1 MKPTVEITGYRGKPY
16 GHSVTVLFILL
27 TAAISAPA
35 MAQARFVPEPGRV
48 VVPVSI
54 QAAGGGGSSLREAE
68 RAWRADPQRQDSALR
83 YAREVF
89 VLGLREGDLRWYGA
103 ARAAL
108 QPWWTARE
116 LPAEGHFMR
125 ALVRQGFHDFDG
137 GIADLTATIALEPQ
151 RAEAWSWRFSLYLL
165 TSRMDEA
172 RADCTAIGQRFGA
185 VEGQACQATLQ
196 YRTGQAAAAVP
207 VFGRL
212 VQQPDLQGPLA
223 QDWLRYHQGMA
234 LVAAG
239 RPADATQVWQQ
250 HLQRHPGSHLV
261 RLSLAET
268 LNAQGQHAQALQT
281 SLATVQP
288 TDGLLVQALLAAS
301 ALRDPRLADLQAQ
314 VAQRMDAQTRRN
326 EALIERPQMMFYV
339 RHRADLQRGL
349 ALARQSWAEQQEP
362 TDAALLIEAALATDR
377 PEDARPVL
385 AWMHRTGYTDP
396 TLAALATTLQT
407 RLGR

>member
-1 MKPTVEITGYRGKPY
+1 MAGCKGKPY
-16 GHSVTVLFILL
+16 GHIATVLFAAL
-27 TAAISAPA
+27 TAGVNLPA
-35 MAQARFVPEPGRV
+35 GAQTRFVPAPDRV
-48 VVPVSI
+48 VVPVSV
-54 QAAGGGGSSLREAE
+54 QATAGAGSSLREAE
-68 RAWRADPQRQDSALR
+68 RAWRADPKRQDTAWR

-108 QPWWTARE
+108 QPWWDARQ

-125 ALVRQGFHDFDG
+125 ALVRQGFHDFEG
-137 GIADLTATIALEPQ
+137 GIADLTATIAQEPQ

-165 TSRMDEA
+165 TSRLNEA
-172 RADCTAIGQRFGA
+172 RTDCAELGQRFGA

-207 VFGRL
+207 TFERL

-239 RPADATQVWQQ
+239 RPMQAAQVWQQ

-268 LNAQGQHAQALQT
+268 LNTAGQHAQALEA

-288 TDGLLVQALLAAS
+288 TDALLVQALLAAS
-301 ALRDPRLADLQAQ
+301 ALRDPRAADLENQVSQRMAAQAQ
-314 VAQRMDAQTRRN
+314 RN
-326 EALIERPQMMFYV
+326 EALIERPQMMFYI
-339 RHRADLQRGL
+339 RHRADLPRGL
-349 ALARQSWAEQQEP
+349 ALAVQSWTEQQEP
-362 TDAALLIEAALATDR
+362 ADAALLIEAALASDR
-377 PEDARPVL
+377 PADARPVL
-385 AWMHRTGYTDP
+385 DWMRRTGYTDP
-396 TLAALATTLQT
+396 VLASLARTLQT

>member
-1 MKPTVEITGYRGKPY
+1 MA
-16 GHSVTVLFILL
+16 VLS
-27 TAAISAPA
+27 AALIAGFHPA
-35 MAQARFVPEPGRV
+35 AGAQARFMPAPDRV
-48 VVPVSI
+48 VVPVSVH
-54 QAAGGGGSSLREAE
+54 ATAGTGSSLREAE
-68 RAWRADPQRQDSALR
+68 RAWRADPNRQDTALR

-108 QPWWTARE
+108 QPWWNARQ

-125 ALVRQGFHDFDG
+125 ALVRQGFHDFEG
-137 GIADLTATIALEPQ
+137 GIADLTATIAQEPQ

-172 RADCTAIGQRFGA
+172 RTDCAELGQRFGA

-207 VFGRL
+207 TFDRL

-239 RPADATQVWQQ
+239 RPSDAARVWQQ

-268 LNAQGQHAQALQT
+268 LNATGEHAQALQA

-288 TDGLLVQALLAAS
+288 TDALLVQALLAAS
-301 ALRDPRLADLQAQ
+301 ALRDPRAAGLQAQ
-314 VAQRMDAQTRRN
+314 VAQRMEAQAQRN
-326 EALIERPQMMFYV
+326 EALIERPQMMYYV
-339 RHRADLQRGL
+339 RHRADPARGL
-349 ALARQSWAEQQEP
+349 ALARDSWAEQQEP
-362 TDAALLIEAALATDR
+362 ADAALLIEAALANDR
-377 PEDARPVL
+377 PDDARPVL
-385 AWMHRTGYTDP
+385 EWMRRTGYTDP
-396 TLAALATTLQT
+396 ALAALARTLQT

>member
-1 MKPTVEITGYRGKPY
+1 MAGCKGKPY
-16 GHSVTVLFILL
+16 SRIATALFALL
-27 TAAISAPA
+27 TVGVNPTSW
-35 MAQARFVPEPGRV
+35 AQSRFVPEPDRV
-48 VVPVSI
+48 VVPVSV
-54 QAAGGGGSSLREAE
+54 QATGGAGSALREAE
-68 RAWRADPQRQDSALR
+68 RAWRADPKRQDTAFR

-108 QPWWTARE
+108 LPWWDAPK

-125 ALVRQGFHDFDG
+125 ALVRQGFHDFEG
-137 GIADLTATIALEPQ
+137 GIADLTATIAQEPQ

-165 TSRMDEA
+165 TSRLDEA
-172 RADCTAIGQRFGA
+172 RTDCTELGQRFGA
-185 VEGQACQATLQ
+185 VEGQACRATLQ
-196 YRTGQAAAAVP
+196 YRTGEAAAAVP
-207 VFGRL
+207 TFERL

-239 RPADATQVWQQ
+239 RPKDAAQVWQQ

-268 LNAQGQHAQALQT
+268 LNATGQHALALQA

-301 ALRDPRLADLQAQ
+301 ALRDPRAADLQAQ
-314 VAQRMDAQTRRN
+314 VSQRMDAQARRN
-326 EALIERPQMMFYV
+326 EALIERPQMMYYI
-339 RHRADLQRGL
+339 RHKADPPRGL
-349 ALARQSWAEQQEP
+349 ALARDSWTEQQEP
-362 TDAALLIEAALATDR
+362 ADAALLIEAALATNR

-385 AWMHRTGYTDP
+385 NWMQRTGYTDP
-396 TLAALATTLQT
+396 TLAALARTLQT

>member
-1 MKPTVEITGYRGKPY
+1 MKPTVEIAGYRGKPY
-16 GHSVTVLFILL
+16 GRAATALFIAL
-27 TAAISAPA
+27 TFSAIGPLQ
-35 MAQARFVPEPGRV
+35 AQPRFAPEPGRV
-48 VVPVSI
+48 VLPVSI
-54 QAAGGGGSSLREAE
+54 QAAGGAGSSLRDAE
-68 RAWRADPQRQDSALR
+68 RAWRADPQRQETAFR

-108 QPWWTARE
+108 QPWWTVRE

-125 ALVRQGFHDFDG
+125 ALVRQGFHDFEG
-137 GIADLTATIALEPQ
+137 GIADLGATIALEPQ
-151 RAEAWSWRFSLYLL
+151 RAEAWSWRFSLHLL
-165 TSRMDEA
+165 TSRLAEA
-172 RADCTAIGQRFGA
+172 RADCTALGQRFGA

-207 VFGRL
+207 VFGQL

-239 RPADATQVWQQ
+239 RPQEAAQVWQQ
-250 HLQRHPGSHLV
+250 HLQRYPGSHLV

-268 LNAQGQHAQALQT
+268 LNAQGQHAQALQA
-281 SLATVQP
+281 SLATQQP
-288 TDGLLVQALLAAS
+288 TDALLVQALLAAS
-301 ALRDPRLADLQAQ
+301 ALRDPRMADLQAQ
-314 VAQRMDAQTRRN
+314 VSQRMDAQALRN
-326 EALIERPQMMFYV
+326 EALIERPQMMYYV
-339 RHRADLQRGL
+339 RHRADLPRGL

-362 TDAALLIEAALATDR
+362 ADAALLIEAALANDK
-377 PEDARPVL
+377 PDDAKPVL
-385 AWMHRTGYTDP
+385 AWMERTGYTDP
-396 TLAALATTLQT
+396 TLAALARTLQT

>member
-1 MKPTVEITGYRGKPY
+1 MKPTVEIAGCKGKPY
-16 GHSVTVLFILL
+16 GRIVTALFTAL
-27 TAAISAPA
+27 TAAITTPLW
-35 MAQARFVPEPGRV
+35 AQARFVPEPGRV
-48 VVPVSI
+48 VLPVSI
-54 QAAGGGGSSLREAE
+54 QATGGAGSSLRESE
-68 RAWRADPQRQDSALR
+68 RAWRADPQRQDTALR

-108 QPWWTARE
+108 QPWWNARQ

-125 ALVRQGFHDFDG
+125 ALVRQGFHDFEG
-137 GIADLTATIALEPQ
+137 GIADLTATIAQEPQ
-151 RAEAWSWRFSLYLL
+151 RSEAWSWRFSLYLL

-172 RADCTAIGQRFGA
+172 RTDCTELGQRFGA

-207 VFGRL
+207 TFERL

-239 RPADATQVWQQ
+239 RPQQAAQVWQQ

-268 LNAQGQHAQALQT
+268 LNATGQHAQALQA

-288 TDGLLVQALLAAS
+288 TDALLVQALLAAS
-301 ALRDPRLADLQAQ
+301 ALRDPRAADLQNQ
-314 VAQRMDAQTRRN
+314 VSQRMAAQAQRN
-326 EALIERPQMMFYV
+326 EALIERPQMMFYI
-339 RHRADLQRGL
+339 RHGADLPRGL
-349 ALARQSWAEQQEP
+349 ALAVQSWSEQQEP
-362 TDAALLIEAALATDR
+362 ADAALLIEAALASDR
-377 PEDARPVL
+377 PAEARPVL
-385 AWMHRTGYTDP
+385 DWMRRTGYTDP
-396 TLAALATTLQT
+396 TLAALARTLQT

>member
-1 MKPTVEITGYRGKPY
+1 MAGCKGKPY
-16 GHSVTVLFILL
+16 SRTATVVFALL
-27 TAAISAPA
+27 TAGVNLPSW
-35 MAQARFVPEPGRV
+35 AQSRFVPEPDRV
-48 VVPVSI
+48 VVPVSV
-54 QAAGGGGSSLREAE
+54 QATGGAGSALREAE
-68 RAWRADPQRQDSALR
+68 RAWRADPKRQDTAFR

-108 QPWWTARE
+108 LPWWEARQ

-137 GIADLTATIALEPQ
+137 GIADLTATIAQEPQ

-165 TSRMDEA
+165 TSRIDEA
-172 RADCTAIGQRFGA
+172 RTDCAELGQRFGA

-207 VFGRL
+207 TFERL
-212 VQQPDLQGPLA
+212 VQLPDLQGPLA

-239 RPADATQVWQQ
+239 RHQQAAQVWLQ

-268 LNAQGQHAQALQT
+268 LNSTGQHVQALQT
-281 SLATVQP
+281 SLAMVQP
-288 TDGLLVQALLAAS
+288 TDALLVQALLAAS
-301 ALRDPRLADLQAQ
+301 ALRDPRAADLQAQ
-314 VAQRMDAQTRRN
+314 VSQRMDAQAQRN
-326 EALIERPQMMFYV
+326 EALIERPQMMYYI
-339 RHRADLQRGL
+339 RHKADLPRGL
-349 ALARQSWAEQQEP
+349 ALARDSWAEQQEP
-362 TDAALLIEAALATDR
+362 ADAALLIEAALATNR

-385 AWMHRTGYTDP
+385 TWMQRTGYTDP
-396 TLAALATTLQT
+396 TLAALARTLQT

>member
-1 MKPTVEITGYRGKPY
+1 M
-16 GHSVTVLFILL
+16 
-27 TAAISAPA
+27 
-35 MAQARFVPEPGRV
+35 
-48 VVPVSI
+48 
-54 QAAGGGGSSLREAE
+54 
-68 RAWRADPQRQDSALR
+68 
-83 YAREVF
+83 
-89 VLGLREGDLRWYGA
+89 
-103 ARAAL
+103 
-108 QPWWTARE
+108 
-116 LPAEGHFMR
+116 
-125 ALVRQGFHDFDG
+125 
-137 GIADLTATIALEPQ
+137 
-151 RAEAWSWRFSLYLL
+151 
-165 TSRMDEA
+165 
-172 RADCTAIGQRFGA
+172 
-185 VEGQACQATLQ
+185 
-196 YRTGQAAAAVP
+196 
-207 VFGRL
+207 
-212 VQQPDLQGPLA
+212 
-223 QDWLRYHQGMA
+223 
-234 LVAAG
+234 
-239 RPADATQVWQQ
+239 WQQ

-326 EALIERPQMMFYV
+326 EALIERPQMMFDV

-385 AWMHRTGYTDP
+385 AWMQRTGYTDP

>member
-1 MKPTVEITGYRGKPY
+1 MP
-16 GHSVTVLFILL
+16 LW
-27 TAAISAPA
+27 
-35 MAQARFVPEPGRV
+35 AQARFVPEPDRV
-48 VVPVSI
+48 VVPVSV
-54 QAAGGGGSSLREAE
+54 QATGGSGSALREAE
-68 RAWRADPQRQDSALR
+68 RAWRADPQRQDTAFR

-108 QPWWTARE
+108 LPWWNAQK

-125 ALVRQGFHDFDG
+125 ALVRQGFHDFEG
-137 GIADLTATIALEPQ
+137 GIADLTATIAQEPQ

-165 TSRMDEA
+165 TSRLDEA
-172 RADCTAIGQRFGA
+172 RTDCTELGQRFGA

-207 VFGRL
+207 TFERL
-212 VQQPDLQGPLA
+212 VQQADLQGPLA

-239 RPADATQVWQQ
+239 RPREAAQVWQQ

-268 LNAQGQHAQALQT
+268 LNATGQHAQALQA

-288 TDGLLVQALLAAS
+288 TDALLVQALLAAS
-301 ALRDPRLADLQAQ
+301 ALRDPRAADLQTQ
-314 VAQRMDAQTRRN
+314 VSQRMDAQAQRN
-326 EALIERPQMMFYV
+326 EALIERPQMMYYI
-339 RHRADLQRGL
+339 RHKADLPRGL
-349 ALARQSWAEQQEP
+349 QLARDSWAEQQEP
-362 TDAALLIEAALATDR
+362 ADAALLIEAALATNR
-377 PEDARPVL
+377 PEDARAVL
-385 AWMHRTGYTDP
+385 TWMQRTGYTDP
-396 TLAALATTLQT
+396 TLAALARTLQT

>member
-1 MKPTVEITGYRGKPY
+1 MKPTVEIAGCRGKPY
-16 GHSVTVLFILL
+16 GHFVTVLFTAL
-27 TAAISAPA
+27 TASISAPLW
-35 MAQARFVPEPGRV
+35 AQARFVPEPDRV
-48 VVPVSI
+48 VLPVSI
-54 QAAGGGGSSLREAE
+54 QATAGGASSLREAE
-68 RAWRADPQRQDSALR
+68 RSWRADPQRQETAWR

-108 QPWWTARE
+108 QPWWNARE
-116 LPAEGHFMR
+116 LPAEGHFVR

-137 GIADLTATIALEPQ
+137 GIADLTATIAQEPQ

-165 TSRMDEA
+165 TSRINEA
-172 RADCTAIGQRFGA
+172 RGDCTELGQRFGV

-207 VFGRL
+207 AFERL
-212 VQQPDLQGPLA
+212 VQLPDLQGPLT

-239 RPADATQVWQQ
+239 RPKDAAQVWQQ
-250 HLQRHPGSHLV
+250 HLQRHPSSHLV

-268 LNAQGQHAQALQT
+268 LNAMGRPAQALEA
-281 SLATVQP
+281 SLATAQP

-301 ALRDPRLADLQAQ
+301 ALRDPRAAGLQAQ
-314 VAQRMDAQTRRN
+314 VSQRMASQAQRN
-326 EALIERPQMMFYV
+326 EALIERPQMMFYI
-339 RHRADLQRGL
+339 RHRADLPRGL
-349 ALARQSWAEQQEP
+349 ELARQSWAEQQEP
-362 TDAALLIEAALATDR
+362 ADAALLIEAALATDR
-377 PEDARPVL
+377 PEDGRPVL
-385 AWMHRTGYTDP
+385 DWMQRTGYTDP
-396 TLAALATTLQT
+396 TLAALARTLQT

>member
-1 MKPTVEITGYRGKPY
+1 MKPTVESAGCRGKPY
-16 GHSVTVLFILL
+16 GRVATALFALL
-27 TAAISAPA
+27 TTSISLPLW
-35 MAQARFVPEPGRV
+35 AQVRFVPEPGRV
-48 VVPVSI
+48 VLPVSI
-54 QAAGGGGSSLREAE
+54 QAAGGAGASLREAE
-68 RAWRADPQRQDSALR
+68 RAWRADPQRQATALR

-108 QPWWTARE
+108 LPWWEARE

-125 ALVRQGFHDFDG
+125 ALVRQGFHDFEG

-165 TSRMDEA
+165 TSRLNEA
-172 RADCTAIGQRFGA
+172 RTDCTELGQRFGV

-207 VFGRL
+207 VFERL
-212 VQQPDLQGPLA
+212 VQQPELQGPLT

-239 RPADATQVWQQ
+239 RPADAAQVWQQ

-268 LNAQGQHAQALQT
+268 LNAMGQHAQALQA
-281 SLATVQP
+281 SLATTQP
-288 TDGLLVQALLAAS
+288 TDALLVQALLAAS
-301 ALRDPRLADLQAQ
+301 ALRDPRAATLQDQ
-314 VAQRMDAQTRRN
+314 VAQRMASQAQRN
-326 EALIERPQMMFYV
+326 EALIERPQMMYYI
-339 RHRADLQRGL
+339 RHRADLPLGL
-349 ALARQSWAEQQEP
+349 SLARQSWAEQQEP
-362 TDAALLIEAALATDR
+362 ADAALLIEAALATDR
-377 PEDARPVL
+377 PADARPVL
-385 AWMHRTGYTDP
+385 DWMQRTGYTDP
-396 TLAALATTLQT
+396 TLATLARRLQT